1 MSLRRGNQRFGNLDR
16 NQRRIIDLS
25 ERLKPLVNRTVDE
38 LPSWQQDLLDFN
50 INANVKNYWKR
61 CCITCS
67 RRQKE
72 CVLNVYIVINDFNII
87 LMRHLHLKY
96 WTLKKSGLSLK
107 SLFNLRFSTG
117 FLEPYLTEID
127 PKWGEF
133 WPALFVS
140 VRHLNT
146 LKTVRIC
153 SECVSYFSC
162 NKPDSNVTDIF
173 EFSDN
178 GGTRKQFHDYLY
190 RTESGE
196 FHILILKA

>member
-96 WTLKKSGLSLK
+96 
-107 SLFNLRFSTG
+107 
-117 FLEPYLTEID
+117 
-127 PKWGEF
+127 
-133 WPALFVS
+133 
-140 VRHLNT
+140 
-146 LKTVRIC
+146 
-153 SECVSYFSC
+153 
-162 NKPDSNVTDIF
+162 
-173 EFSDN
+173 
-178 GGTRKQFHDYLY
+178 
-190 RTESGE
+190 
-196 FHILILKA
+196 